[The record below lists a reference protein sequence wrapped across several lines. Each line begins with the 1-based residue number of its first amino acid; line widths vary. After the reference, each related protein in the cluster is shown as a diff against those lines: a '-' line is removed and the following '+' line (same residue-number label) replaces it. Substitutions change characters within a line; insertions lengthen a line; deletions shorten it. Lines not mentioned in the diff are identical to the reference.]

1 MIIDFAPKFMKH
13 LILVV
18 VVFLSV
24 SRAAIAQV
32 AIIVHKTAPAESL
45 SKAQVI
51 DFYSADIKLWSNKA
65 PVVIFDLKPS
75 GEVKET
81 FYKFL
86 GKTPSRM
93 KSIWLKKLL
102 MGEGEPPQ
110 ALASEEEMVKKVA
123 STPGA
128 IGFASKAKVDGNVKI
143 VLIIDKEMLEK

>member
-1 MIIDFAPKFMKH
+1 MSEFMKH
-13 LILVV
+13 HIWII
-18 VVFLSV
+18 VVFLFV
-24 SRAAIAQV
+24 SQSASAQV
-32 AIIVHKTAPAESL
+32 AVIAHKDAPAESL
-45 SKAQVI
+45 SKNQVV
-51 DFYSADIKLWSNKA
+51 DFYSADIKLWSNKT
-65 PVVIFDLKPS
+65 PVIIFDLKPS

-110 ALASEEEMVKKVA
+110 ALPSEEEMIKKVA

-128 IGFASKAKVDGNVKI
+128 IGFASKAKVNGGVKI
-143 VLIIDKEMLEK
+143 VLIIEAEKVEK

>member
-1 MIIDFAPKFMKH
+1 MPRKFMKH
-13 LILVV
+13 LILII
-18 VVFLSV
+18 VVFLLLSP
-24 SRAAIAQV
+24 AAFAQV
-32 AIIVHKTAPAESL
+32 AVIVHKDAPAESL
-45 SKAQVI
+45 SKTQVI

-65 PVVIFDLKPS
+65 PVIIFDLKPS

-102 MGEGEPPQ
+102 MGEGDPPV
-110 ALASEEEMVKKVA
+110 ALSSEEEMIKKVA

-128 IGFASKAKVDGNVKI
+128 IGFASKAKVNGSVKI
-143 VLIIDKEMLEK
+143 VLIIEDEKLEK